1 MVKLKIA
8 AIALFITAVGT
19 FAIFPR
25 SRNSVTAAP
34 PVPQDK
40 VQGWTMED
48 RQTFYHTPQGTRFFP
63 YKWLHALQAARQTDT
78 RTLPD

>member
-40 VQGWTMED
+40 VQGMD
-48 RQTFYHTPQGTRFFP
+48 HGGSADFLPHPSR
-63 YKWLHALQAARQTDT
+63 HALLSLQVVACAGGR
-78 RTLPD
+78 PAN